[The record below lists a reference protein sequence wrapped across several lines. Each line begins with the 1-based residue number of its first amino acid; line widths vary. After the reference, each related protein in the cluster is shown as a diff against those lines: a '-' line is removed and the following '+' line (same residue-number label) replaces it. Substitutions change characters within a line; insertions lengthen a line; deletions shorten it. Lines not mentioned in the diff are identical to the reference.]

1 MKVVIVNGALEGRTG
16 QELSKYFEQR
26 FNTIGIDTAT
36 FSVATSN
43 VPPFN
48 MQGEQAPAT
57 VQNMIHLFQ
66 EADLHVWLAPLYH
79 GSIPGMMKNCLDWL
93 ELSRQC
99 ATPYLTDKL
108 IGMVC
113 WADGLH
119 ALNGIHTMDTVAKS
133 LRAWTLPFTIPII
146 KNQLYDDMHPGH
158 ISSLY
163 KNKFDQMILLM
174 QQAMQ
179 KFNKDIVT
187 NSVTVVG

>member
-1 MKVVIVNGALEGRTG
+1 MKIVIINGALEGRTG

-26 FNTIGIDTAT
+26 CKTIGMDTAI
-36 FSVATSN
+36 FSVATAE
-43 VPPFN
+43 VPPFT
-48 MQGEQAPAT
+48 MQGEQVPAAVT
-57 VQNMIHLFQ
+57 NMISLFQ
-66 EADLHVWLAPLYH
+66 QADLHVWLAPLYH

-99 ATPYLTDKL
+99 PTPYLTDKL

-113 WADGLH
+113 WADGQH

-146 KNQLYDDMHPGH
+146 KNQLYDEAPPHH
-158 ISSLY
+158 FSLFY
-163 KNKFDQMILLM
+163 KNKFDQMILLL
-174 QQAMQ
+174 QQAIQ

-187 NSVTVVG
+187 DSVTL